1 MQTQIDYFK
10 ESLKYDQAA
19 AECYALVDII
29 KKKRVKDEE
38 SAMANEWD
46 APQYY
51 DLVINVLNEAKRKFQ
66 NEAKTYFDAH
76 KKSETEF
83 DFDAMNELLV
93 GIVKSWVNDYETA
106 ICRPVKDEKE
116 MSKLRN
122 EAKYLVKDTII
133 NRIDRMHKQ
142 FVKTAHD
149 KLFEIVEDTANA
161 PKKVYDNGTAATRKD
176 NMRNACPLCG
186 GAMYSKRLAENKY
199 LIKCVGCYLS
209 EIVFIGS

>member
-1 MQTQIDYFK
+1 MQIDYFK

-38 SAMANEWD
+38 SARANGWD

-66 NEAKTYFDAH
+66 SEAKTYFDAH
-76 KKSETEF
+76 KKSETGF
-83 DFDAMNELLV
+83 DFGAMNELLV
-93 GIVKSWVNDYETA
+93 GIVKSWANNYETA

-122 EAKYLVKDTII
+122 EAKYLAKDTII

-149 KLFEIVEDTANA
+149 RLFEIVEDTANA
-161 PKKVYDNGTAATRKD
+161 PKYTTAHGTTSYDAAH
-176 NMRNACPLCG
+176 MRNRCPLCNG
-186 GAMYSKRLAENKY
+186 GMYARRIRTNTY
-199 LIKCVGCYLS
+199 LVKCARCYLS
-209 EIVFIGS
+209 EVVEVGS